1 MSGHPIHRSRSSPMI
16 AWNSHSRLA
25 RTYSVSDIS
34 AYTNASD
41 YFKQRWST
49 AYNPYH
55 NSRTYYYWP
64 HHRSSSLYPVYST
77 HESTRYFYESPYYT
91 RVPTF
96 YPTWDFNSNSNYY
109 TYLLARHCS
118 RCLASSPLWLWK
130 FLYIQNILALE
141 RKYSLSP
148 TASLLKN

>member
-91 RVPTF
+91 RDTVRAVWRPAPYGYGST
-96 YPTWDFNSNSNYY
+96 Y
-109 TYLLARHCS
+109 TYRTYWPW
-118 RCLASSPLWLWK
+118 RG
-130 FLYIQNILALE
+130 NI
-141 RKYSLSP
+141 RYHQRQI
-148 TASLLKN
+148 

>member
-64 HHRSSSLYPVYST
+64 HHRSSSLYPDTVRAVWRPAPYGYGST
-77 HESTRYFYESPYYT
+77 
-91 RVPTF
+91 
-96 YPTWDFNSNSNYY
+96 Y
-109 TYLLARHCS
+109 TYRTYWPW
-118 RCLASSPLWLWK
+118 RG
-130 FLYIQNILALE
+130 NI
-141 RKYSLSP
+141 RYHQRQI
-148 TASLLKN
+148 